1 MSRKLARIAVN
12 RAKLHADLPALRVT
26 CNGRTRHARTVKVFG
41 PCIVAQVKV
50 RGKSL
55 AYVVTESEL
64 ELLK

>member
-12 RAKLHADLPALRVT
+12 RAKLNADLPAIRVT
-26 CNGRTRHARTVKVFG
+26 RNGVTRHARTVKVLG
-41 PCIVAQVKV
+41 PCAVMQVRV

-55 AYVVTESEL
+55 ALVVTESEL